1 MEADALIT
9 VSEGNKGSSRRQKIG
24 RDRDNRKRFGTVIL
38 LFSHM
43 VLSRN
48 GLRCEIIGHTV
59 PKIKV
64 TVPFNV
70 EL

>member
-1 MEADALIT
+1 METDGLIT
-9 VSEGNKGSSRRQKIG
+9 VSEGNKGSRRRKKKG
-24 RDRDNRKRFGTVIL
+24 RDRGNRKKFNTVIL
-38 LFSHM
+38 VFSHM

-48 GLRCEIIGHTV
+48 GLRFATIGPTE